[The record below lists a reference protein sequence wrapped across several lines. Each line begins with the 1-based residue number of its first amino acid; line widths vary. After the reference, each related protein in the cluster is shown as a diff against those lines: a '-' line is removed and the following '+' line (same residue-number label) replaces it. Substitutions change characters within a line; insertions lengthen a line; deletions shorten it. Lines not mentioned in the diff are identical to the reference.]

1 MPIDPPNPITAD
13 APSAPTPPRPPRR
26 PRYSGTHP
34 RKFQEKYKEL
44 NPDRFPDVAAKIAE
58 SGKTPAGSHRPI
70 CVDEIINLLQP
81 APGMI
86 GIDATLGFGGHARAL
101 LERIQPNGKLIGVDT
116 DVHQLPRTEARLRA
130 LGYGPDRFITA
141 HTNYAGIPKVLASLQ
156 TGPADFVL
164 ADLGCS
170 SMQLDDPERGFS
182 FKTDGPLDMRMN
194 PEKGPS
200 AAAWLATVRED
211 RLRSALEENGDEP
224 HAAKIAATLCRA
236 RQTHSLTTTKDLR
249 RLICEALQD
258 TDGRIRTAKDPA
270 VEPSIR
276 RVFQAV
282 RIAVNDEFSALTTFL
297 RNLPEI
303 LKPSGRVAIL
313 TFHSGEDR
321 RVKHAFKE
329 GLQAGLY
336 AQVAED
342 VIRPSREEIHT
353 NPRAASAKLRWAL
366 RSP

>member
-1 MPIDPPNPITAD
+1 V
-13 APSAPTPPRPPRR
+13 
-26 PRYSGTHP
+26 
-34 RKFQEKYKEL
+34 L
-44 NPDRFPDVAAKIAE
+44 VCLAAA
-58 SGKTPAGSHRPI
+58 
-70 CVDEIINLLQP
+70 V
-81 APGMI
+81 
-86 GIDATLGFGGHARAL
+86 
-101 LERIQPNGKLIGVDT
+101 
-116 DVHQLPRTEARLRA
+116 
-130 LGYGPDRFITA
+130 
-141 HTNYAGIPKVLASLQ
+141 
-156 TGPADFVL
+156 
-164 ADLGCS
+164 
-170 SMQLDDPERGFS
+170 
-182 FKTDGPLDMRMN
+182 
-194 PEKGPS
+194 
-200 AAAWLATVRED
+200 AAAWLAAVRED

-236 RQTHSLTTTKDLR
+236 RQTQPLTTTKDLR

-282 RIAVNDEFSALTTFL
+282 RIAVNDEFSALSTFL

-303 LKPSGRVAIL
+303 LKPGGRVAIL

-336 AQVAED
+336 AKIAED
-342 VIRPSREEIHT
+342 VIRPTREEIHT